1 MARSQWQLPL
11 LTSGTY
17 VTYTLDTGAMC
28 NVLPQNVYNLL
39 EKRPKLHK
47 TKVKLSSYGGESIS
61 VVGKVIAR
69 IQKGQ
74 NKSYPVQFIVV
85 SAKANPIIGLKTCEQ
100 LNLIKHVSM
109 INNVDSTIF
118 DDFDDLFGDLGCLP
132 GTYHINI
139 DPNVKPVV
147 QPPRQV
153 PFALRH
159 KLRAELDRMVSL
171 GVIEKVDQPTD
182 WVNSIVLTEKHNGDL
197 RICLD
202 PKDLNRAIKR
212 EFVQMPT
219 AEEIM
224 SMMSDAKFFSKID
237 ASAGYWQIKLDED
250 SANLLAFNTPFGRYR
265 FMRMP
270 FGIHSASE
278 VFSKRISEIIE
289 GLDGV
294 AHIQD
299 DIIIWAPDKKTHDER
314 FRIVLDQIK
323 KSGLKLNKKKCV
335 FGINELKFCGH
346 IFSDQGVKADP
357 DKISAITDMPLLED
371 ATELRRFLRM
381 ITYLAKF
388 VKNLSS
394 KSSLLRKL
402 LEKDTPWE
410 WTDEHTK
417 QFRDLQL
424 LVTDSP
430 VLKYF
435 DQNLPTKVSVDA
447 SKAGLGAVLLQ
458 LHRDDW
464 HSLAYASR
472 AMSKSKRN
480 YLQTEKETLAVV
492 YGSDRFNQ
500 YVYGRRYIIESDH
513 KPLQSILQR
522 NIDKAPPRIQ
532 RLLPRLQRYDIDLTF
547 TPGRDIPVPDTLS
560 RAYLPNSDIKDESLE
575 YQVHLLIN
583 NLPVSQPKLKEIQD
597 ATSKD
602 PILQKLQRFI
612 LDGFPNSKSSLPPE
626 LMPYFQFLSELSI
639 A

>member
-1 MARSQWQLPL
+1 MTENEHTDILSTEGNKQESTNAGVHNEKTLNKLCDEPGVHEQDPDNNDDELFVAAIDGEGQDDVARSQWQLPL

-28 NVLPQNVYNLL
+28 NVFPQNVYNLL
-39 EKRPKLHK
+39 EKRSKLHK
-47 TKVKLSSYGGESIS
+47 TTVKLSSYGGESVP

-109 INNVDSTIF
+109 INNADPIIF

-147 QPPRQV
+147 QPPRRV
-153 PFALRH
+153 PFALCQ

-212 EFVQMPT
+212 EFLQMPT

-224 SMMSDAKFFSKID
+224 SMMSDAKLFLKID

-299 DIIIWAPDKKTHDER
+299 DIIIWAPDKKTDDER
-314 FRIVLDQIK
+314 FGIVLDQIK

-346 IFSDQGVKADP
+346 IFSDQGVKADL
-357 DKISAITDMPLLED
+357 DKISAITNMPLLE
-371 ATELRRFLRM
+371 TPLNC
-381 ITYLAKF
+381 
-388 VKNLSS
+388 VGSS
-394 KSSLLRKL
+394 
-402 LEKDTPWE
+402 E
-410 WTDEHTK
+410 
-417 QFRDLQL
+417 
-424 LVTDSP
+424 
-430 VLKYF
+430 
-435 DQNLPTKVSVDA
+435 
-447 SKAGLGAVLLQ
+447 
-458 LHRDDW
+458 
-464 HSLAYASR
+464 
-472 AMSKSKRN
+472 
-480 YLQTEKETLAVV
+480 
-492 YGSDRFNQ
+492 
-500 YVYGRRYIIESDH
+500 
-513 KPLQSILQR
+513 
-522 NIDKAPPRIQ
+522 
-532 RLLPRLQRYDIDLTF
+532 
-547 TPGRDIPVPDTLS
+547 
-560 RAYLPNSDIKDESLE
+560 
-575 YQVHLLIN
+575 
-583 NLPVSQPKLKEIQD
+583 
-597 ATSKD
+597 
-602 PILQKLQRFI
+602 
-612 LDGFPNSKSSLPPE
+612 
-626 LMPYFQFLSELSI
+626 
-639 A
+639 